1 MEGVLVVASVAAPP
15 GWVQRRHARVVKLRH
30 AVGDQANHMQHFGA
44 RVPERLEL
52 GAAFDGA
59 GGVGGGVSGGR
70 AVVARAAVLGDVI
83 EVLAEIPETA
93 A

>member
-1 MEGVLVVASVAAPP
+1 MIACVAALAR
-15 GWVQRRHARVVKLRH
+15 WVQYRHARVVELGEAVRKH
-30 AVGDQANHMQHFGA
+30 AEQAEHFGA

-52 GAAFDGA
+52 SAALDGA
-59 GGVGGGVSGGR
+59 GGVGGGVSGGG

-83 EVLAEIPETA
+83 EVLAEIPKTA